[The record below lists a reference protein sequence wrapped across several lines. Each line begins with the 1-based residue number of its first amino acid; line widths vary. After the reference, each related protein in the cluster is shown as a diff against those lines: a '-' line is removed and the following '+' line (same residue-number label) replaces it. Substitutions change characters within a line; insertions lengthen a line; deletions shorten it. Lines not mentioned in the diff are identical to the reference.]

1 MNAKKILLIFSDQNE
16 LQFIYENLKENGFEL
31 HYSTNINDAER
42 SMVIFNPDLVVISLS
57 IPSADLK
64 QFTNSLQQKN
74 IKSLTISD
82 ELIFDSVDHRQH
94 YNLPHPRPKL
104 LLSAIRG
111 IMNEEQATWLPNT
124 GHS

>member
-16 LQFIYENLKENGFEL
+16 LQFIYQNLQKNGFEVNHSSEL
-31 HYSTNINDAER
+31 KEAER
-42 SMVIFNPDLVVISLS
+42 SMLIFNPDLVVINLS
-57 IPSADLK
+57 IPAADLK
-64 QFTNSLQQKN
+64 QFTSNLQQKN

-82 ELIFDSVDHRQH
+82 QLIFDNVDHRQH

-111 IMNEEQATWLPNT
+111 IMNEEQPSWLRKTDHP
-124 GHS
+124 